1 LGEARWSIIVTDSD
15 EIVRLAALRLKA
27 VKSNLEGDVSMWA
40 REAAQLDDADALMTF
55 FAADLMEGKRF
66 SVTISNPEIISLH
79 RSLAQHIGASVE
91 EIELGA
97 STEMVF
103 GPLAR

>member
-1 LGEARWSIIVTDSD
+1 LGEARWSIIVIDND

-55 FAADLMEGKRF
+55 LP
-66 SVTISNPEIISLH
+66 ISWRESG
-79 RSLAQHIGASVE
+79 SA
-91 EIELGA
+91 
-97 STEMVF
+97 
-103 GPLAR
+103 